1 MFIWDHFFAGYL
13 NCEKKELCNISLK
26 CCLHCFND
34 CNKARCSINVTCTC
48 NLFLI
53 IYYSIIF
60 VLMHPYTSFVTLIFF
75 WLKVTMRL
83 FATLISH
90 QKCGVHDCWFI
101 AEFSRA
107 HLMCRSTIKKHVEC
121 TSFMHFSEQMLDFDK
136 CSKTI
141 ILKKNGIWHL

>member
-1 MFIWDHFFAGYL
+1 MFIWDHFLAGYL

-34 CNKARCSINVTCTC
+34 CNKARCSNNVTCTC

-60 VLMHPYTSFVTLIFF
+60 VLMYPYTSFVTLILF
-75 WLKVTMRL
+75 WLKVTRRL

-90 QKCGVHDCWFI
+90 QKCSVHDCWFI

-107 HLMCRSTIKKHVEC
+107 HLMCRSTIKKTCWMYQFHA
-121 TSFMHFSEQMLDFDK
+121 FSRTDVRF
-136 CSKTI
+136 
-141 ILKKNGIWHL
+141 W